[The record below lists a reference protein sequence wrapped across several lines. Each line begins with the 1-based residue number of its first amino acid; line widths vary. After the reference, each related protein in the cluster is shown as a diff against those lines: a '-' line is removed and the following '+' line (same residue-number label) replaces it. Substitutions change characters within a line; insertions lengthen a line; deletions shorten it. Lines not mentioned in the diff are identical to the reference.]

1 MPSVHHSLSIAVL
14 TGLLSMAGPA
24 MAETLQLR
32 IIETTDIHTNLMDY
46 DYYKDMPSKQL
57 GLARAAS
64 LVKQAQQEVTNSVLV
79 DNGDLLQGSPMGT
92 IWRQKA
98 SLQARFTRLIKQ

>member
-32 IIETTDIHTNLMDY
+32 IIETTDIHTNLMD
-46 DYYKDMPSKQL
+46 
-57 GLARAAS
+57 
-64 LVKQAQQEVTNSVLV
+64 
-79 DNGDLLQGSPMGT
+79 
-92 IWRQKA
+92 
-98 SLQARFTRLIKQ
+98 